1 MKEWEQFLKEHESVA
16 AWLNNRPHNTRRALA
31 NRLRRFCESVEL
43 EPEEWRHLN
52 KFEARDYAWKFVE
65 PLIREHS
72 TVAAGFLVALKS
84 WFRNL
89 DGEQLPLDSNR
100 GGKHYLHIHYKK
112 PAYEHIPDKKEMY
125 RIVDMASSL
134 RDKAVLLF
142 LFQSGCRVN
151 VLEHIKY
158 GDVEDQLDQDTIT
171 LKITGDLDHKLRSRD
186 IPFYITFLNGE
197 ATETLK
203 QYCKLKHKQTIK
215 DKPLFPTSGKKA
227 ITQKWIWNVV
237 KMCTERAGLD
247 PKSIST
253 HTIRKAFR
261 KIVRRADIRD
271 DDDREQLMGHQL
283 KQSREAYYD
292 KNDIPLILKAY
303 QQCNFSRELPES
315 EVSKLQQQLEDS
327 RLENRLLKDRQRNTE
342 DELDKI
348 ITRLEKQDSELGELK
363 KLIRER
369 TSQT

>member
-1 MKEWEQFLKEHESVA
+1 MKEWEKFLKEHESVA
-16 AWLNNRPHNTRRALA
+16 AWLNNRPFNTKRAFA

-43 EPEEWRHLN
+43 EPEEWRHLD
-52 KFEARDYAWKFVE
+52 KFEARDLAWQFVE

-72 TVAAGFLVALKS
+72 TVAAGFLITLKS

-89 DGEQLPLDSNR
+89 NGEQLPFDSTR
-100 GGKHYLHIHYKK
+100 GGKHYIHIHYKK

-158 GDVEDQLDQDTIT
+158 GDISEQLDQDTIM

-197 ATETLK
+197 AAETLK
-203 QYCKLKHKQTIK
+203 QYCKLKHKRAIK
-215 DKPLFPTSGKKA
+215 DRPLFYTSGKKA
-227 ITQKWIWNVV
+227 ITQKWIWSVV
-237 KMCTERAGLD
+237 KMCVERAGLD

-253 HTIRKAFR
+253 HTIRKSFR

-292 KNDIPLILKAY
+292 KNDVELIKKAY
-303 QQCNFSRELPES
+303 HRCSFTREVPES
-315 EVSKLQQQLEDS
+315 EVTKLLR
-327 RLENRLLKDRQRNTE
+327 RLETEESKSSGYKTELQEMKQRFQN
-342 DELDKI
+342 
-348 ITRLEKQDSELGELK
+348 LEKRVEEFIK
-363 KLIRER
+363 RESA
-369 TSQT
+369 TA